1 MKSFQFESIRLM
13 SHRDGRARKIHF
25 HATSTLVVGRN
36 HTGKSSLIKALFRT
50 LGAKPKGGMTEWDE
64 STVSVVDF
72 SVGGIGYSALHQSGH
87 RALFSADGK
96 LLTAANNHGEW
107 AHALTEALGFNL
119 ILTDKNA
126 ATVSADANCFFLPFY
141 INQDG
146 SWQSTWDTF
155 VGLKRF
161 RAPVG
166 PILEYFSGIK
176 PPAYYSL
183 SAERALLQRD
193 IDELERER
201 CALERTK
208 IRFQESGYQR
218 TPKVNP
224 ENFEEE
230 VGELT
235 QEVSRLNAEQ
245 EKVREN
251 LVYEREALESIENQ
265 IKAANV
271 ALETYAKDSTYMRQE
286 PREVLVCPTC
296 NAEHEESFLQLLDY
310 AEDARVL
317 RELVSQ
323 LRISANKLRD
333 QTARTRAR
341 LSELK
346 SSYNRVAE
354 ILATRRGELTFNDV
368 VNSIGAENAIRSFDD
383 ESAKLK
389 GEIGLK
395 LGALHDI
402 ERTLKELTS
411 LARSKEIL
419 AEFRAAYAAAMVK
432 LNLHPLDTSRLRIT
446 SRPDLS
452 GSSGPRSILAYYAAI
467 WTVCLGKHGSFAIPL
482 VIDSPN
488 QQGQDDINLPKVLQ
502 FLANDLPAGA
512 QVIVSTEMETDNKF
526 AQTIEL
532 TDPYKLLREDEFAEV
547 ASSIEP
553 MLSAMYGIFDGA
565 SSSSGLG

>member
-1 MKSFQFESIRLM
+1 MKSFQFESIRLL
-13 SHRDGRARKIHF
+13 SHRDGRARNIHF
-25 HATSTLVVGRN
+25 HPTSTLVVGRN

-50 LGAKPKGGMTEWDE
+50 LGARPQGGLTEWDE

-72 SVGGIGYSALHQSGH
+72 SIGGLRYSALHQQGH
-87 RALFSADGK
+87 RALFSADGE

-107 AHALTEALGFNL
+107 TRALTQTLGFNL
-119 ILTDKNA
+119 VLTDKNA

-155 VGLKRF
+155 VGLKQF
-161 RAPVG
+161 RTPVG

-183 SAERALLQRD
+183 SAERALLQRAV
-193 IDELERER
+193 DELERER
-201 CALERTK
+201 RALERTK
-208 IRFQESGYQR
+208 IRFQESAPQR

-224 ENFEEE
+224 DNFQAE

-235 QEVSRLNAEQ
+235 QEVSKLNAEQ
-245 EKVREN
+245 EKVREK
-251 LVYEREALESIENQ
+251 LVREQEALEGIENQ
-265 IKAANV
+265 IKAANA
-271 ALETYAKDSTYMRQE
+271 ALETYAKDSTYLRQE
-286 PREVLVCPTC
+286 SRDVLVCPTC
-296 NAEHEESFLQLLDY
+296 NAEHKESFLELLDY

-317 RELVSQ
+317 RELVAQ
-323 LRISANKLRD
+323 LRISATKLRE
-333 QTARTRAR
+333 QTAQTRAQ

-354 ILATRRGELTFNDV
+354 ILATRRGELAFSDV

-389 GEIGLK
+389 GEIDSK
-395 LGALHDI
+395 LGTLRDM

-411 LARSKEIL
+411 AALSKEIL
-419 AEFRAAYAAAMVK
+419 VEFRAAYAAALVK
-432 LNLHPLDTSRLRIT
+432 LNLHVLDTSRLRLT

-467 WTVCLGKHGSFAIPL
+467 WTVCLGKYGSFAVPL

-488 QQGQDDINLPKVLQ
+488 QQGQDDVNLPKVLQ
-502 FLANDLPAGA
+502 FLANELPAGA

-532 TDPYKLLREDEFAEV
+532 TDPYKLLREEEFPEV
-547 ASSIEP
+547 ARSIEP
-553 MLSAMYGIFDGA
+553 MLSAMYGIFDGE
-565 SSSSGLG
+565 SSSSRPR

>member
-25 HATSTLVVGRN
+25 HSTSTLVVGRN

-50 LGAKPKGGMTEWDE
+50 LGAKPQGGLTEWDE

-72 SVGGIGYSALHQSGH
+72 SVAGVRYSALHQSGH
-87 RALFSADGK
+87 RALFSADGE

-107 AHALTEALGFNL
+107 THALTQALGFNL
-119 ILTDKNA
+119 VLTDKNA

-183 SAERALLQRD
+183 SAERALLQRAV
-193 IDELERER
+193 DELERER

-208 IRFQESGYQR
+208 IRFQERGYQR
-218 TPKVNP
+218 TPKVNSD
-224 ENFEEE
+224 NFQAE

-235 QEVSRLNAEQ
+235 QEVSKLNAEQ

-251 LVYEREALESIENQ
+251 LVREREALESIENQ
-265 IKAANV
+265 IKAANA

-286 PREVLVCPTC
+286 PREILVCPTC
-296 NAEHEESFLQLLDY
+296 NAEHEESFLELLDY

-323 LRISANKLRD
+323 LRISASKLRE

-395 LGALHDI
+395 LGALQDM

-411 LARSKEIL
+411 AARSKEIL

-432 LNLHPLDTSRLRIT
+432 LNLHPLDTSRLRLT

-565 SSSSGLG
+565 SSSSGSS

>member
-1 MKSFQFESIRLM
+1 M
-13 SHRDGRARKIHF
+13 
-25 HATSTLVVGRN
+25 
-36 HTGKSSLIKALFRT
+36 
-50 LGAKPKGGMTEWDE
+50 
-64 STVSVVDF
+64 
-72 SVGGIGYSALHQSGH
+72 
-87 RALFSADGK
+87 
-96 LLTAANNHGEW
+96 
-107 AHALTEALGFNL
+107 
-119 ILTDKNA
+119 TDKNA

-155 VGLKRF
+155 VGLKQF

-183 SAERALLQRD
+183 SAERALLQRAV
-193 IDELERER
+193 DELERER
-201 CALERTK
+201 RALERTK
-208 IRFQESGYQR
+208 ARFQESAPQR
-218 TPKVNP
+218 MPKVNP
-224 ENFEEE
+224 DNFQAE

-235 QEVSRLNAEQ
+235 KEVSKLNAEQ
-245 EKVREN
+245 EKVREK
-251 LVYEREALESIENQ
+251 LVREQEALEGIENQ
-265 IKAANV
+265 VKAANA
-271 ALETYAKDSTYMRQE
+271 ALETYSKDSTYLRQE

-296 NAEHEESFLQLLDY
+296 NAEHKESFLELLDY

-317 RELVSQ
+317 RELVAQ
-323 LRISANKLRD
+323 LRISATKLRE
-333 QTARTRAR
+333 QTAQTRAQ

-354 ILATRRGELTFNDV
+354 ILATRRGELAFSDV

-389 GEIGLK
+389 GEIDSK
-395 LGALHDI
+395 LGRLQDM

-411 LARSKEIL
+411 AARSKEIL
-419 AEFRAAYAAAMVK
+419 AEFRAAYAAALVK
-432 LNLHPLDTSRLRIT
+432 LNLHALDTSRLRLA

-467 WTVCLGKHGSFAIPL
+467 WTVCLGKHGSFAVPL

-532 TDPYKLLREDEFAEV
+532 TDPYKLLREDDFPEV

-553 MLSAMYGIFDGA
+553 MLSAMYGILDGA
-565 SSSSGLG
+565 SSSRWPK